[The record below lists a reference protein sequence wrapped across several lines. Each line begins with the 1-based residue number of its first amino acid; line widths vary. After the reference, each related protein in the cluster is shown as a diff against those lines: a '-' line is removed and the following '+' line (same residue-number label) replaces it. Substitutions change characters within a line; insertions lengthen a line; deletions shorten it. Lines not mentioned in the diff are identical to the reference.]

1 MTTIEKAA
9 GEYAHK
15 IDEETKSSLHPKTA
29 SFQGFLAGAEFV
41 HPIDWEQR
49 RYEIAKA
56 AMQGIVSNYGLKYK
70 DDHAAEAVAFA
81 DELINQLKN
90 NPVK

>member
-9 GEYAHK
+9 GEYASK

-29 SFQGFLAGAEFV
+29 SFQGFIAGAEFV

-49 RYEIAKA
+49 RYELAKETSLVLMKEWA
-56 AMQGIVSNYGLKYK
+56 GFDTKEGARRLI
-70 DDHAAEAVAFA
+70 EFA

-90 NPVK
+90 NPLK